1 MYVLEQDKMLAACQH
16 TQKMYYGANVSH
28 ATHVQ
33 PDRISLL
40 HDPAYG
46 YTALVVPKYK
56 TKPVVE
62 QNFSPP
68 FTFPQTGS
76 LIIGV
81 FVIMKC
87 GLFC

>member
-1 MYVLEQDKMLAACQH
+1 MQHVSIHKNVLCSKFVL
-16 TQKMYYGANVSH
+16 H
-28 ATHVQ
+28 AIHVQ

-46 YTALVVPKYK
+46 YTALVVTKYEA
-56 TKPVVE
+56 KPFVE
-62 QNFSPP
+62 QIFSPP
-68 FTFPQTGS
+68 ITCPQTGS

-81 FVIMKC
+81 FVMKC